1 MILPRRMVNIRK
13 NLTEQIGYLI
23 PNDESESDR
32 LDMMHEM
39 MLVMLHR
46 KLFLAPIGSSPQ
58 RVLDLGTGTG
68 IWVVDFG
75 NAFELRHL
83 RMLTILSS
91 VADQFPSAEVRY
103 PLNMIHEL
111 SINLLLGLGLWCRSE
126 SDTTQFVSYPLS
138 LSDMESLRKVRSV
151 CSVPPNVK
159 FIVDDFEEEWVY
171 PTHFDFIHGRYLAGS
186 VKDFGRLVQQAYK
199 FRYLLIFQ

>member
-1 MILPRRMVNIRK
+1 MIVPQRTVKIRK
-13 NLTEQIGYLI
+13 NLTDQIGYLF
-23 PNDESESDR
+23 PNDEDESDR

-39 MLVMLHR
+39 MLVMLNR

-68 IWVVDFG
+68 IWVMDFG
-75 NAFELRHL
+75 NAFEERHL
-83 RMLTILSS
+83 RMLTILAS

-111 SINLLLGLGLWCRSE
+111 SINFAFGLGLWCRSE
-126 SDTTQFVSYPLS
+126 SYTAHCVSDPLS
-138 LSDMESLRKVRSV
+138 LSDMETHRK
-151 CSVPPNVK
+151 SVPPNAK

-171 PTHFDFIHGRYLAGS
+171 QTPFDFIHGRYLAGS

-199 FRYLLIFQ
+199 LRCLLTFQ